1 MAPYKR
7 QTILNLFKLIYIIVM
22 VFMLS
27 ALILSRQNN
36 TMLFFFNR
44 GGKLFGDGALL
55 SFIVTLLPGIG
66 ERFGIR
72 NIFLSII
79 KIYRRQVGILMYL
92 FALLHVVL
100 SKIIITVSFG
110 ELSNLSIFEIMGS
123 LSLLILFSLFLT
135 SNNMSL
141 IRLRLNWYRIHRFT
155 YMGIFFIFLHV
166 SFISFSIWSVL
177 MGLILILQLA
187 SFVVSYRKTG
197 SLTGGKPI

>member
-1 MAPYKR
+1 M
-7 QTILNLFKLIYIIVM
+7 IFI
-22 VFMLS
+22 LS
-27 ALILSRQNN
+27 ALIFSRQNN

-44 GGKLFGDGALL
+44 WGKLFGDGALL
-55 SFIVTLLPGIG
+55 SFIATLLPGIG

-100 SKIIITVSFG
+100 SKIIITASFS
-110 ELSNLSIFEIMGS
+110 ELSDLSIFEIMGS

-135 SNNMSL
+135 SNNISL

-155 YMGIFFIFLHV
+155 YVVMFFILLHV
-166 SFISFSIWSVL
+166 SLQSLSAWSIL
-177 MGLILILQLA
+177 MAITLILQLV
-187 SFVVSYRKTG
+187 SFVVIYRRTG
-197 SLTGGKPI
+197 SFTGGKPF